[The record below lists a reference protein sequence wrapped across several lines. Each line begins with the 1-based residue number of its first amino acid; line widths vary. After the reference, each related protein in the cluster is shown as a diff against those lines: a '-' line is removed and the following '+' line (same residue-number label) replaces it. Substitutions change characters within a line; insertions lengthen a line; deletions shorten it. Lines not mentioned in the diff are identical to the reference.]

1 MEAIVT
7 WMSSIAYSVFV
18 VCTVGLVGIVS
29 FGLIQNARLSRYR
42 ERRLTE
48 IYRAVQHDA
57 TVGRD
62 SHWRYVMFN
71 APSDEAMLWK
81 VWRSF
86 DSFYP
91 DRSFLDPDAVD
102 PGVDALAPAARS
114 SPSRPTNDGPY
125 DWQVRRPAS

>member
-1 MEAIVT
+1 
-7 WMSSIAYSVFV
+7 
-18 VCTVGLVGIVS
+18 VS

-42 ERRLTE
+42 DRRLTE
-48 IYRAVQHDA
+48 IYRAVQRDA

-81 VWRSF
+81 IWRSF

-102 PGVDALAPAARS
+102 PGPGARATS
-114 SPSRPTNDGPY
+114 ARDSRPGPTDNDGSY